1 MIRKAIFS
9 AASVLLLL
17 SIAPGA
23 RSAEITGRCAPP
35 PVPDWTANAVFYQVY
50 PQTFRDTDGDG
61 IGDLNGVIEKL
72 DYIKSL
78 GADAVWLNP
87 FFDSPFNDAGYDIR
101 DYRRVAARYGTNDD
115 ARRLFEEA
123 HKRGLKVL
131 FDFVISYT
139 AIDHPWFTE
148 SCRQEVNPY
157 TNWYVWNDNTWKMEE
172 GEFANRFIQGYARRN
187 GNFMRNFYWCQPA
200 LNFGFARPDP
210 AKSWQLP
217 VDHPDVL
224 AMREELKSVFR
235 YWMDMGA
242 DGMRADMAGA
252 LVKGPGSDRE
262 TLAFWREIR
271 GIADARYPGSF
282 MVSEWSYPKDAL
294 DGAFHADFY
303 HWFDGYNDLF
313 QKESWRILNGFSEG
327 HSYFDAEGKGDIS
340 GFLSKYMDQ
349 YSATKDKGYIC
360 LPLGNHD
367 NARLN
372 VKRSTAEM
380 EIIMAFGIGMP
391 GIPFIYY
398 GNEIGMRQL
407 GPDWPQVEGAY
418 KPRNGARTPMQWAP
432 GPNLGFSSADPS
444 RLYLPVDPEADAPTV
459 AAQEADKASLLNRV
473 RKLIR
478 LKHTEP
484 ALAAYAEFVPLY
496 AEKNAYPFVFA
507 RANGRHC
514 LLAVF
519 NPSGAPATAVFPMNV
534 PYSRTSLLAGAPVR
548 MSRKDGNLTVEIP
561 ALSYA
566 WIKLK

>member
-1 MIRKAIFS
+1 MTRQLQLLTCALLLTL
-9 AASVLLLL
+9 AASRTC
-17 SIAPGA
+17 A
-23 RSAEITGRCAPP
+23 AEITGRCAPP
-35 PVPDWTANAVFYQVY
+35 PAPDWTANAVFYQVY

-78 GADAVWLNP
+78 GADGVWLNP

-101 DYRRVAARYGTNDD
+101 DYRKVAARYGTNDD

-123 HKRGLKVL
+123 HRRGLRVL

-139 AIDHPWFTE
+139 AIDHPWFVE
-148 SCRQEVNPY
+148 SCRQEPNPY
-157 TNWYVWNDNTWKMEE
+157 SNWYVWNDNTWKMEE

-200 LNFGFARPDP
+200 LNFGFAKPDP
-210 AKSWQLP
+210 AKPWQLP
-217 VDHPDVL
+217 VNHPDVL

-235 YWMDMGA
+235 FWMDMGA

-271 GIADARYPGSF
+271 ALADERYPGSF
-282 MVSEWSYPKDAL
+282 MVSEWSNPKDAL
-294 DGAFHADFY
+294 DGAFHADFF

-313 QKESWRILNGFSEG
+313 QRESWRILNGFSEG
-327 HSYFDAEGKGDIS
+327 HSYFDREGRGDIS
-340 GFLSKYMDQ
+340 NFLAKYMDQ
-349 YSATKDKGYIC
+349 YEATKDKGYIC

-372 VKRSTAEM
+372 VRRSTAEM
-380 EIIMAFGIGMP
+380 EMIMAFGISMP
-391 GIPFIYY
+391 GVPFIYY

-407 GPDWPQVEGAY
+407 GSDWPQVEGAY

-444 RLYLPVDPEADAPTV
+444 KLYLPVDPAADAPTV
-459 AAQEADKASLLNRV
+459 AAQEADRSSLLNRV

-478 LKHTEP
+478 IKHDEP

-519 NPSGAPATAVFPMNV
+519 NPSDAPRTAVFPMNV
-534 PYSRTSLLAGAPVR
+534 PYSRTSLLAGSPVR
-548 MSRKDGNLTVEIP
+548 LSRKDGNLTVEVP
-561 ALSYA
+561 ALSWA
-566 WIKLK
+566 WVKLR